1 VPMSSNEKIDV
12 IDLII
17 NVLREHEKTLDTL
30 ISKLEVALDSTPKKS
45 EENVKQILHYN
56 NFRIIVNNWSEFK
69 ERTSK
74 AELAAFNMKD
84 NKLKICVIKE
94 SFVYSYIESVSEITM
109 TIEKIN
115 DKVMV
120 KGLELSKI
128 EDHPLVFSG
137 RLKCGLN
144 LTHRKTE
151 FNLPDGNII
160 QKINYELDNGETK
173 NWLVKQLEI
182 KRENIIVGEIEV

>member
-1 VPMSSNEKIDV
+1 MSSNEKIDV

-45 EENVKQILHYN
+45 EEDVKQILHYN

-115 DKVMV
+115 EKVMV

>member
-1 VPMSSNEKIDV
+1 MSSNEKIDV

-30 ISKLEVALDSTPKKS
+30 ISKLEVTLDSTPKKS
-45 EENVKQILHYN
+45 EENGKQILHYN

-84 NKLKICVIKE
+84 NKLKISVIKE

>member
-1 VPMSSNEKIDV
+1 MSSNEKIDV

-30 ISKLEVALDSTPKKS
+30 ISKLEVTLDSTPKKS
-45 EENVKQILHYN
+45 EENVKQILHHN

-74 AELAAFNMKD
+74 AELATFNMKD
-84 NKLKICVIKE
+84 NKLKISVIKE
-94 SFVYSYIESVSEITM
+94 SIVYSYIESVSEITM

-115 DKVMV
+115 EKVIV

-182 KRENIIVGEIEV
+182 KRENIIVGELEV

>member
-1 VPMSSNEKIDV
+1 MSSNEKIDV

-115 DKVMV
+115 EKVMV

>member
-1 VPMSSNEKIDV
+1 MSSNEKIDV

>member
-1 VPMSSNEKIDV
+1 MSSNEKIDV

-30 ISKLEVALDSTPKKS
+30 ISKLETTIDSAPKKGDES
-45 EENVKQILHYN
+45 VKQVLYN
-56 NFRIIVNNWSEFK
+56 NKYRLIVNTWSEFK
-69 ERTSK
+69 ERSSK
-74 AELAAFNMKD
+74 ADLAVFNMKD
-84 NKLKICVIKE
+84 NKLTISAIKE
-94 SFVYSYIESVSEITM
+94 NFVYSYVESVSEITM

-115 DKVMV
+115 EKILV

-128 EDHPLVFSG
+128 EDHPLVFNG
-137 RLKCGLN
+137 RLKCGLT
-144 LTHRKTE
+144 LTDRKSE

-160 QKINYELDNGETK
+160 QKINYDVDNGETK
-173 NWLVKQLEI
+173 NWLAKQLEI

>member
-1 VPMSSNEKIDV
+1 MSSNEKIDV

-30 ISKLEVALDSTPKKS
+30 ISKLETTIDSAPKKGD
-45 EENVKQILHYN
+45 ENVKQVPYHNKYS
-56 NFRIIVNNWSEFK
+56 IIVNNWSEFK
-69 ERTSK
+69 ERSSR
-74 AELAAFNMKD
+74 ADLAVFNMKD
-84 NKLKICVIKE
+84 NKVIISVIKE
-94 SFVYSYIESVSEITM
+94 NFVYSYVESVSEVTM

-115 DKVMV
+115 EKILV

-128 EDHPLVFSG
+128 EDHPLVFNG
-137 RLKCGLN
+137 RLKCGLI
-144 LTHRKTE
+144 LTHRKSE

-160 QKINYELDNGETK
+160 QKINYEVDSGETK

-182 KRENIIVGEIEV
+182 KRENIILGEIEV

>member
-1 VPMSSNEKIDV
+1 MSSNEKIDV

-30 ISKLEVALDSTPKKS
+30 ISKLEVTLDSTPKKS
-45 EENVKQILHYN
+45 EENVKQILHHN

-84 NKLKICVIKE
+84 NKLKISVIKE

>member
-1 VPMSSNEKIDV
+1 MSSNEKIDV

-30 ISKLEVALDSTPKKS
+30 ISKLETTIDSAPKKGDES
-45 EENVKQILHYN
+45 VKQVLYN
-56 NFRIIVNNWSEFK
+56 NKYRLIVNTWSEFK
-69 ERTSK
+69 ERSSK
-74 AELAAFNMKD
+74 ADLAVFNMKD
-84 NKLKICVIKE
+84 NKLTISVIKE
-94 SFVYSYIESVSEITM
+94 NFVYSYVESVSEITM

-115 DKVMV
+115 EKILV

-128 EDHPLVFSG
+128 EDHPLVFNG
-137 RLKCGLN
+137 RLKCGLT
-144 LTHRKTE
+144 LTDRKSE

-160 QKINYELDNGETK
+160 QKINYDVDNGETK
-173 NWLVKQLEI
+173 NWLAKQLEI

>member
-1 VPMSSNEKIDV
+1 MSSNEKIDV

-45 EENVKQILHYN
+45 EEDVKQILHYN

>member
-1 VPMSSNEKIDV
+1 MSSNEKIDV

-182 KRENIIVGEIEV
+182 KKENIIVGEIEV

>member
-1 VPMSSNEKIDV
+1 MSSNEKIDV

-30 ISKLEVALDSTPKKS
+30 ISKLETTIDSAPKMDG
-45 EENVKQILHYN
+45 ERVKQVPPHNKYSIM
-56 NFRIIVNNWSEFK
+56 VDNWSEFK
-69 ERTSK
+69 ERSSK
-74 AELAAFNMKD
+74 ADLAIFSMKG
-84 NKLKICVIKE
+84 NKLTISVIKE
-94 SFVYSYIESVSEITM
+94 NFVYTYVESVSEITM

-115 DKVMV
+115 EKILV

-128 EDHPLVFSG
+128 ENHPLVFNG
-137 RLKCGLN
+137 RLKCGLT
-144 LTHRKTE
+144 LTDRKSE
-151 FNLPDGNII
+151 FKLPDGNII

-173 NWLVKQLEI
+173 NWLAKQLEI

>member
-1 VPMSSNEKIDV
+1 MSSNEKIDV

-30 ISKLEVALDSTPKKS
+30 ISKLETTIDSAPKKGDES
-45 EENVKQILHYN
+45 VKQVLYN
-56 NFRIIVNNWSEFK
+56 NKYRLIVNNWSEFK
-69 ERTSK
+69 ERSSK
-74 AELAAFNMKD
+74 ADLAVFNMKD
-84 NKLKICVIKE
+84 NKLTISVIKE
-94 SFVYSYIESVSEITM
+94 NFVYSYVESVSEITM

-115 DKVMV
+115 EKILV

-128 EDHPLVFSG
+128 EDHPLVFNG
-137 RLKCGLN
+137 RLKCGLT
-144 LTHRKTE
+144 LTDRKSE

-160 QKINYELDNGETK
+160 QKINYDVDNGETK
-173 NWLVKQLEI
+173 NWLAKQLEI

>member
-1 VPMSSNEKIDV
+1 MSSNEKIDV

-30 ISKLEVALDSTPKKS
+30 ISKLETTIDSAPKKGDES
-45 EENVKQILHYN
+45 VKQVLYN
-56 NFRIIVNNWSEFK
+56 NKYRLIVNNWSEFK
-69 ERTSK
+69 ERSSK
-74 AELAAFNMKD
+74 ADLAVFNMKD
-84 NKLKICVIKE
+84 NKLTISVIKE
-94 SFVYSYIESVSEITM
+94 NFVYSYVESVSEITM

-115 DKVMV
+115 EKILV

-128 EDHPLVFSG
+128 EDHPLVFNG

-144 LTHRKTE
+144 LTERKSE

-160 QKINYELDNGETK
+160 QKINYDVENGETK
-173 NWLVKQLEI
+173 NWLAKQLEI
-182 KRENIIVGEIEV
+182 KRENIIV

>member
-1 VPMSSNEKIDV
+1 MSSNEKIDV
-12 IDLII
+12 LDLII